1 MSVGLDGK
9 HEGSEGKCMKRV
21 VISFT
26 ILVIIL
32 VISMIL
38 SARIS
43 SPKKDFKKVAKV
55 FSSRN
60 NKTESEWIKQKEK
73 MESVQE
79 PVLTFPEVDAEAQ
92 TYPMPVE
99 WEELFFD
106 ILDNSKSREERNSRL
121 YLFAITTARN
131 SPRVQEECLAHLAF
145 GINNSEKEFAF
156 EVLKDMR
163 ISDSARILMFKNM
176 DTVRPDE
183 FMYFLSS
190 NLMKTLPSS
199 ELKQKVAQ
207 SLLEFQ
213 NANQK

>member
-1 MSVGLDGK
+1 
-9 HEGSEGKCMKRV
+9 MKKAV
-21 VISFT
+21 AYLA
-26 ILVIIL
+26 ILL
-32 VISMIL
+32 ATLLL
-38 SARIS
+38 SLFLYS
-43 SPKKDFKKVAKV
+43 KNNSPKINEKKVKREKFAELKEPETEWIQQ
-55 FSSRN
+55 
-60 NKTESEWIKQKEK
+60 TES
-73 MESVQE
+73 VTPPVPPPFPF
-79 PVLTFPEVDAEAQ
+79 PVLDAE
-92 TYPMPVE
+92 TEPNPIPVE
-99 WEELFFD
+99 WEESLFD

>member
-1 MSVGLDGK
+1 
-9 HEGSEGKCMKRV
+9 MKRAL
-21 VISFT
+21 ISFT

-38 SARIS
+38 STRIS

-121 YLFAITTARN
+121 YLFAVTTAGN